1 MAQIPPPTDVLWDRL
16 VSGALAHRF
25 SLFAANMALARAIR
39 IAASEPARKPVMIAE
54 LHQFFAWFAGQL
66 APELQGLK

>member
-1 MAQIPPPTDVLWDRL
+1 MAQIPPPSDALWDRL

-39 IAASEPARKPVMIAE
+39 IAASEPARKPAMIAE
-54 LHQFFAWFAGQL
+54 LHQFFARFPGQL